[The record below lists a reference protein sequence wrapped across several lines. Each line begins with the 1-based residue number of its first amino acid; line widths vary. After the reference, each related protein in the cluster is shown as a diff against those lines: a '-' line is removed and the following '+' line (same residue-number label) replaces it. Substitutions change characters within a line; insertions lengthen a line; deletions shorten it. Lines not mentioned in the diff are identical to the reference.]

1 MILKIIPALHEH
13 DLDLRP
19 MSTTA
24 SPDLRVKISTR
35 EILKIALPIS
45 AAMAIPNVNFI
56 TNNIFLGGLGEKEL
70 AVAGITGVYYLIFAL
85 VGLGLNN
92 GLQSLISRRAG
103 ENRLNEIGKLF
114 INGIYVSVAIA
125 LLGIIITYTATP
137 YIFRYALHSEENV
150 EMAVRFLNIRIW
162 GLVFLYIYQ
171 MRNALLVGISQT
183 KLLFI
188 AALAET
194 ITNIFFDYVLI
205 YGRFG
210 FPKLGFDGA
219 AYASIIAEF
228 IGMMILF
235 AVIHRKGI
243 GRQFSLFKD
252 LRFSKAHFLQ
262 IFTVSSPLMLQFAV
276 SLVSWEFFY
285 ILIEHHG
292 DEQLA
297 ISNAMRNVFGFFGCF
312 SWAFAAA
319 SNAMVSN
326 VIGQGLQDQVPLLI
340 SRIMKLSVGFSLMV
354 CVIINIAPREFL
366 AIYGQDEHFIE
377 HGIPVLRIISFALVF
392 MAVSV
397 VWLNAVTGT
406 GSTRITLAIEI
417 FAIIFY
423 CIYVYLVLEKFRLP
437 IAYGWM
443 SEWLYWTC
451 LFVPSFVFIRGGK
464 WRNRKI

>member
-1 MILKIIPALHEH
+1 MA
-13 DLDLRP
+13 
-19 MSTTA
+19 STA
-24 SPDLRVKISTR
+24 ANPDLRVQVTTKN
-35 EILKIALPIS
+35 ILKIALPIS

-85 VGLGLNN
+85 IGQGLNN

-103 ENRLNEIGKLF
+103 ENRTDEIGKLF
-114 INGIYVSVAIA
+114 VNGVLVALAIA
-125 LLGIIITYTATP
+125 FFGIIVTQIVTP
-137 YIFRYALHSEENV
+137 FIFRFALHDEENV
-150 EMAVRFLNIRIW
+150 NLAVNFLSIRIF

-194 ITNIFFDYVLI
+194 LTNIFFDYTLI
-205 YGRFG
+205 YG
-210 FPKLGFDGA
+210 KLGFPNLGFNGA

-228 IGMMILF
+228 IGMIIIFL
-235 AVIHRKGI
+235 VIHVRGI
-243 GRQFSLFKD
+243 GKQFNLFSQ
-252 LRFSKAHFLQ
+252 LTFSKTHFLQ
-262 IFTVSSPLMLQFAV
+262 IFKVSSPLMLQFAV
-276 SLVSWEFFY
+276 SLISWEFFY

-319 SNAMVSN
+319 TTAMVSN
-326 VIGQGLQDQVPLLI
+326 VIGQGLQNKVPELI
-340 SRIMKLSVGFSLMV
+340 NKIMKLSVGFSVIV
-354 CVIINIAPREFL
+354 CIIINIIPRQFL
-366 AIYGQDEHFIE
+366 SIYGQDESFITN
-377 HGIPVLRIISFALVF
+377 GIPVLRIISIALVL

-406 GSTRITLAIEI
+406 GSTKITLAIET

-423 CIYVYLVLEKFRLP
+423 CTYVYIILEKLHLSITF
-437 IAYGWM
+437 GWM

-451 LFVPSFVFIRGGK
+451 LFVPSFLYIRSGK
-464 WRNRKI
+464 WKDRKM

>member
-1 MILKIIPALHEH
+1 
-13 DLDLRP
+13 

-24 SPDLRVKISTR
+24 TSPDLRVQITTKQ
-35 EILKIALPIS
+35 ILKIALPIS

-85 VGLGLNN
+85 IGQGLNN

-103 ENRLNEIGKLF
+103 ENRPEEIGKLF
-114 INGIYVSVAIA
+114 ANGIMVSLSVAFI
-125 LLGIIITYTATP
+125 GILITQIATP
-137 YIFRYALHSEENV
+137 YIFRFALHSKENV
-150 EMAVRFLNIRIW
+150 NIAVDFLSIRIW

-194 ITNIFFDYVLI
+194 VTNIFFDYSLI
-205 YGRFG
+205 YGHFG
-210 FPKLGFDGA
+210 FPKLGFNGA

-228 IGMMILF
+228 AGMFIIFL
-235 AVIHRKGI
+235 VIHLNGI
-243 GRQFSLFKD
+243 GKQFSLFGNFT
-252 LRFSKAHFLQ
+252 FSRSHFKQ
-262 IFTVSSPLMLQFAV
+262 IFKVSSPLMLQFAV

-312 SWAFAAA
+312 TWAFAAA

-326 VIGQGLQDQVPLLI
+326 VMGQGLPYKVPQLVNKI
-340 SRIMKLSVGFSLMV
+340 TKLSVGFSLIV
-354 CVIINIAPREFL
+354 CLIINIIPRQFL
-366 AIYGQDEHFIE
+366 SIYGQNENFIE
-377 HGIPVLRIISFALVF
+377 HAIPVLRIISIALLF

-406 GSTRITLAIEI
+406 GSTKITLAVET
-417 FAIIFY
+417 FAIILY
-423 CIYVYLVLEKFRLP
+423 CTYVYLILEKFQLS
-437 IAYGWM
+437 ITYGWM

-451 LFVPSFVFIRGGK
+451 LFIPSFLYMRSGK
-464 WRNRKI
+464 WRDRKI

>member
-1 MILKIIPALHEH
+1 MRLV
-13 DLDLRP
+13 LDLRR
-19 MSTTA
+19 MGSTATT
-24 SPDLRVKISTR
+24 PDLRVTVSNKQ
-35 EILKIALPIS
+35 ILKIALPIS

-85 VGLGLNN
+85 IGQGLNN

-103 ENRLNEIGKLF
+103 ENRTDDIGKLF
-114 INGIYVSVAIA
+114 INGILVAMSVAFA
-125 LLGIIITYTATP
+125 GIIITQTATP
-137 YIFRYALHSEENV
+137 YIFRFALHSEENV
-150 EMAVRFLNIRIW
+150 KMAVDFLSIRVW

-194 ITNIFFDYVLI
+194 LANIFFDYTLI
-205 YGRFG
+205 YGHFG
-210 FPKLGFDGA
+210 FPKLGFNGA

-228 IGMMILF
+228 TGMIIIFL
-235 AVIHRKGI
+235 VIHIKGI
-243 GRQFSLFKD
+243 GKQFSLFNQ
-252 LRFSKAHFLQ
+252 LSFSKAHFVQ

-326 VIGQGLQDQVPLLI
+326 IIGQGLHDKVPLLLN
-340 SRIMKLSVGFSLMV
+340 RIMKLSVGFSVIVSL
-354 CVIINIAPREFL
+354 IINILPRQFL
-366 AIYGQDEHFIE
+366 SIYGQDESFIQ
-377 HGIPVLRIISFALVF
+377 HGIPVLRIISLALLF

-406 GSTRITLAIEI
+406 GSTKVTLAIET
-417 FAIIFY
+417 FAIVFY
-423 CIYVYLVLEKFRLP
+423 CVYVYLVLEKFRLP
-437 IAYGWM
+437 ITYGWM
-443 SEWLYWTC
+443 SELLYWTC
-451 LFVPSFVFIRGGK
+451 LFVPSFFFIRSGK
-464 WRNRKI
+464 WRGRKI

>member
-1 MILKIIPALHEH
+1 
-13 DLDLRP
+13 

-24 SPDLRVKISTR
+24 TSPDLRVQISTKQ
-35 EILKIALPIS
+35 ILKIALPIS

-85 VGLGLNN
+85 IGQGLNN

-103 ENRLNEIGKLF
+103 ENRPEEIGKLF
-114 INGIYVSVAIA
+114 ANGIMVSLSVAFI
-125 LLGIIITYTATP
+125 GILITQIATP
-137 YIFRYALHSEENV
+137 YIFRFALHSEENV
-150 EMAVRFLNIRIW
+150 NMAVDFLSIRIW

-194 ITNIFFDYVLI
+194 VTNIFFDYSLI
-205 YGRFG
+205 YGHFG
-210 FPKLGFDGA
+210 FPKLGFNGA

-228 IGMMILF
+228 AGMFIIFL
-235 AVIHRKGI
+235 VIHLNGI
-243 GRQFSLFKD
+243 GKQFSLFGNFT
-252 LRFSKAHFLQ
+252 FSRSHFKQ
-262 IFTVSSPLMLQFAV
+262 IFKVSSPLMLQFAV

-326 VIGQGLQDQVPLLI
+326 VMGQGLQYKVPQLI
-340 SRIMKLSVGFSLMV
+340 NKITKLSVGFSLIV
-354 CVIINIAPREFL
+354 CLIINIIPRQFL
-366 AIYGQDEHFIE
+366 SIYGQNESFIE
-377 HGIPVLRIISFALVF
+377 HAIPVLRIISIALLF

-406 GSTRITLAIEI
+406 GSTKITLAVET
-417 FAIIFY
+417 FAIILY
-423 CIYVYLVLEKFRLP
+423 CTYVYLILEKFQLS
-437 IAYGWM
+437 ITYGWM

-451 LFVPSFVFIRGGK
+451 LFIPSFLYMRSGK
-464 WRNRKI
+464 WRDRKI

>member
-1 MILKIIPALHEH
+1 MRLV
-13 DLDLRP
+13 LDLRR
-19 MSTTA
+19 MGSTATT
-24 SPDLRVKISTR
+24 PDLRVTVSNKQ
-35 EILKIALPIS
+35 ILKIALPIS

-85 VGLGLNN
+85 IGQGLNN

-103 ENRLNEIGKLF
+103 ENRTDDIGKLF
-114 INGIYVSVAIA
+114 INGILVAMSVAFA
-125 LLGIIITYTATP
+125 GIIITQTATP
-137 YIFRYALHSEENV
+137 YIFRFALHSEENV
-150 EMAVRFLNIRIW
+150 KMAVDFLSIRVW

-194 ITNIFFDYVLI
+194 LANIFFDYTLI
-205 YGRFG
+205 YGHFG
-210 FPKLGFDGA
+210 FPKLGFNGA

-228 IGMMILF
+228 TGMIIIFL
-235 AVIHRKGI
+235 VIHIKGI
-243 GRQFSLFKD
+243 GKQFSLFNQ
-252 LRFSKAHFLQ
+252 LSFSKAHFVQ

-326 VIGQGLQDQVPLLI
+326 IIGQGLHDKVPLLLN
-340 SRIMKLSVGFSLMV
+340 RIMKLSVGFSVIVSL
-354 CVIINIAPREFL
+354 IINIIPRQFL
-366 AIYGQDEHFIE
+366 SIYGQDESFIQ
-377 HGIPVLRIISFALVF
+377 HGIPVLRIISLALLF

-406 GSTRITLAIEI
+406 GSTKVTLAIET
-417 FAIIFY
+417 FAIVFY
-423 CIYVYLVLEKFRLP
+423 CVYVYLVLEKFRLP
-437 IAYGWM
+437 ITYGWM
-443 SEWLYWTC
+443 SELLYWTC
-451 LFVPSFVFIRGGK
+451 LFVPSFFFIRSGK
-464 WRNRKI
+464 WRGRKI

>member
-1 MILKIIPALHEH
+1 MRLV
-13 DLDLRP
+13 LDLRR
-19 MSTTA
+19 MGSTATT
-24 SPDLRVKISTR
+24 PDLRVTVSNKQ
-35 EILKIALPIS
+35 ILKIALPIS

-85 VGLGLNN
+85 IGQGLNN

-103 ENRLNEIGKLF
+103 ENRTDDIGKLF
-114 INGIYVSVAIA
+114 INGILVAMSVAFA
-125 LLGIIITYTATP
+125 GIIITQTATP
-137 YIFRYALHSEENV
+137 YIFRFALHSEENV
-150 EMAVRFLNIRIW
+150 KMAVDFLSIRVW

-194 ITNIFFDYVLI
+194 LANIFFDYTLI
-205 YGRFG
+205 YGHFG
-210 FPKLGFDGA
+210 FPKLGFNGA

-228 IGMMILF
+228 TGMIIIFL
-235 AVIHRKGI
+235 VIHIKGI
-243 GRQFSLFKD
+243 GKQFSLFNQ
-252 LRFSKAHFLQ
+252 LSFSKAHFVQ

-326 VIGQGLQDQVPLLI
+326 IIGQGLHDKVPLLLN
-340 SRIMKLSVGFSLMV
+340 RIMKLSVGFSVIVSL
-354 CVIINIAPREFL
+354 IINILPRQFL
-366 AIYGQDEHFIE
+366 SIYGQDESFIQ
-377 HGIPVLRIISFALVF
+377 HGIPVLRIISLALLF

-406 GSTRITLAIEI
+406 GSTKVTLAIET
-417 FAIIFY
+417 FAIVFY
-423 CIYVYLVLEKFRLP
+423 CVYVYLVLEKFRLP
-437 IAYGWM
+437 ITYGWM
-443 SEWLYWTC
+443 SELLYWTC
-451 LFVPSFVFIRGGK
+451 LFVPSFFFIRSGK
-464 WRNRKI
+464 WKGRKI

>member
-1 MILKIIPALHEH
+1 
-13 DLDLRP
+13 
-19 MSTTA
+19 MSTTGTP
-24 SPDLRVKISTR
+24 PDLRVQITTKQ
-35 EILKIALPIS
+35 ILKIALPIS

-85 VGLGLNN
+85 IGQGLNN

-103 ENRLNEIGKLF
+103 ENRPEEIGKLF
-114 INGIYVSVAIA
+114 ANGIMVSLSVAFI
-125 LLGIIITYTATP
+125 GILITQIATP
-137 YIFRYALHSEENV
+137 YIFRFALHSDENV
-150 EMAVRFLNIRIW
+150 SMAVDFLSIRIW

-194 ITNIFFDYVLI
+194 VTNIFFDYSLI
-205 YGRFG
+205 YGHFG
-210 FPKLGFDGA
+210 FPKLGFNGA

-228 IGMMILF
+228 AGMFIIFL
-235 AVIHRKGI
+235 VIHFNGI
-243 GRQFSLFKD
+243 GKQFSLFGNFT
-252 LRFSKAHFLQ
+252 FSRSHFKQ
-262 IFTVSSPLMLQFAV
+262 IFKVSSPLMLQFAV

-326 VIGQGLQDQVPLLI
+326 VMGQGLQYKVPQLI
-340 SRIMKLSVGFSLMV
+340 NKITKLSVGFSLIV
-354 CVIINIAPREFL
+354 CLIINIIPRQFL
-366 AIYGQDEHFIE
+366 SIYGQNESFIE
-377 HGIPVLRIISFALVF
+377 HAIPVLRIISIALLF

-406 GSTRITLAIEI
+406 GSTKITLAVET
-417 FAIIFY
+417 FAIILY
-423 CIYVYLVLEKFRLP
+423 CTYVYLILEKFQLS
-437 IAYGWM
+437 ITYGWM

-451 LFVPSFVFIRGGK
+451 LFIPSFLYMRSGK
-464 WRNRKI
+464 WRDRKI

>member
-1 MILKIIPALHEH
+1 M
-13 DLDLRP
+13 
-19 MSTTA
+19 A
-24 SPDLRVKISTR
+24 SPAINTDLRVQISNR
-35 EILKIALPIS
+35 NILKIALPIS

-56 TNNIFLGGLGEKEL
+56 TNNIFLGGLGEKQL

-85 VGLGLNN
+85 IGNGLNS

-103 ENRLNEIGKLF
+103 ENRPEEIGKLF
-114 INGIYVSVAIA
+114 INGILVALAIA
-125 LLGIIITYTATP
+125 FFGIVITQIATP
-137 YIFRYALHSEENV
+137 YIFRYALHDEENV
-150 EMAVRFLNIRIW
+150 KLAVDFLSIRIW

-194 ITNIFFDYVLI
+194 LTNIFFDYTLI
-205 YGRFG
+205 YGHLG
-210 FPKLGFDGA
+210 FPKLSFNGA

-228 IGMMILF
+228 VGMIIIFL
-235 AVIHRKGI
+235 VIHIRGI
-243 GRQFSLFKD
+243 GKQFSLFSH
-252 LRFSKAHFLQ
+252 LTFSRKHFTQ

-276 SLVSWEFFY
+276 SLISWEFFY

-319 SNAMVSN
+319 TTAMVSN
-326 VIGQGLQDQVPLLI
+326 VIGQGLQNRVPELI
-340 SRIMKLSVGFSLMV
+340 NRIMKMSVGFSIIV
-354 CVIINIAPREFL
+354 CLIINIIPRQFL
-366 AIYGQDEHFIE
+366 SIYGQDESFITN
-377 HGIPVLRIISFALVF
+377 GIPVLRIISIALIL

-397 VWLNAVTGT
+397 VWLNSVTGT
-406 GSTRITLAIEI
+406 GSTKVTLLIEV

-423 CIYVYLVLEKFRLP
+423 CIYVYVVLEKLQLSITF
-437 IAYGWM
+437 GWM

-451 LFVPSFVFIRGGK
+451 LFVPSFLFIRSGK
-464 WRNRKI
+464 WKNRKI

>member
-1 MILKIIPALHEH
+1 
-13 DLDLRP
+13 
-19 MSTTA
+19 
-24 SPDLRVKISTR
+24 
-35 EILKIALPIS
+35 
-45 AAMAIPNVNFI
+45 MAIPNVNFI
-56 TNNIFLGGLGEKEL
+56 TNNIFLGGLGEKQL

-85 VGLGLNN
+85 IGNGLNS

-103 ENRLNEIGKLF
+103 ENRPEEIGKLF
-114 INGIYVSVAIA
+114 INGILVALAIA
-125 LLGIIITYTATP
+125 FFGIVITQIATP
-137 YIFRYALHSEENV
+137 YIFRYALHDEENV
-150 EMAVRFLNIRIW
+150 KLAVDFLSIRIW

-194 ITNIFFDYVLI
+194 LTNIFFDYTLI
-205 YGRFG
+205 YGHLG
-210 FPKLGFDGA
+210 FPKLGFNGA

-228 IGMMILF
+228 VGMIIIFL
-235 AVIHRKGI
+235 VIHIRGI
-243 GRQFSLFKD
+243 GKQFSLFSH
-252 LRFSKAHFLQ
+252 LTFSRKHFLQ

-276 SLVSWEFFY
+276 SLISWEFFY

-319 SNAMVSN
+319 TTAMVSN
-326 VIGQGLQDQVPLLI
+326 VIGQGLQDRVPELI
-340 SRIMKLSVGFSLMV
+340 NKIMKMSVGFSVIV
-354 CVIINIAPREFL
+354 CLIINIIPRQFL
-366 AIYGQDEHFIE
+366 SIYGQDESFITN
-377 HGIPVLRIISFALVF
+377 GIPVLRIISIALIL

-397 VWLNAVTGT
+397 VWLNSVTGT
-406 GSTRITLAIEI
+406 GSTKVTLLIEV

-423 CIYVYLVLEKFRLP
+423 CIYVYVVLEKLQLSITF
-437 IAYGWM
+437 GWM

-451 LFVPSFVFIRGGK
+451 LFVPSFFFIRSGK
-464 WRNRKI
+464 WKNRKI

>member
-1 MILKIIPALHEH
+1 
-13 DLDLRP
+13 

-24 SPDLRVKISTR
+24 TPPDLRVQISTKQ
-35 EILKIALPIS
+35 ILKIALPIS

-85 VGLGLNN
+85 IGQGLNN

-103 ENRLNEIGKLF
+103 ENRPEEIGKLF
-114 INGIYVSVAIA
+114 ANGIMVSLSVA
-125 LLGIIITYTATP
+125 LVGILITQIATP
-137 YIFRYALHSEENV
+137 YIFRFALHSDENV
-150 EMAVRFLNIRIW
+150 KMAVDFLSIRIW

-194 ITNIFFDYVLI
+194 VTNIFFDYSLI
-205 YGRFG
+205 YGHFG
-210 FPKLGFDGA
+210 FPKLGFNGA

-228 IGMMILF
+228 AGMFIIFL
-235 AVIHRKGI
+235 VIHFNGI
-243 GRQFSLFKD
+243 GKQFSLFGN
-252 LRFSKAHFLQ
+252 FSFSRSHFKQ
-262 IFTVSSPLMLQFAV
+262 IFKVSSPLMLQFAV

-326 VIGQGLQDQVPLLI
+326 VMGQGLQYKVPQLI
-340 SRIMKLSVGFSLMV
+340 NKITKLSVGFSLIV
-354 CVIINIAPREFL
+354 CLIINIIPRQFL
-366 AIYGQDEHFIE
+366 SIYGQNENFIE
-377 HGIPVLRIISFALVF
+377 HAIPVLRIISIALLF

-406 GSTRITLAIEI
+406 GSTKITLAVET
-417 FAIIFY
+417 FAIILY
-423 CIYVYLVLEKFRLP
+423 CTYVYLILEKFHLS
-437 IAYGWM
+437 ITYGWM

-451 LFVPSFVFIRGGK
+451 LFIPSFLYMRSGK
-464 WRNRKI
+464 WRDRKI

>member
-1 MILKIIPALHEH
+1 M
-13 DLDLRP
+13 
-19 MSTTA
+19 A
-24 SPDLRVKISTR
+24 SPAINTDLRVQISNR
-35 EILKIALPIS
+35 NILKIALPIS

-56 TNNIFLGGLGEKEL
+56 TNNIFLGGLGEKQL

-85 VGLGLNN
+85 IGNGLNS

-103 ENRLNEIGKLF
+103 ENRPEEIGKLF
-114 INGIYVSVAIA
+114 INGILVALAIA
-125 LLGIIITYTATP
+125 FFGIVITQIATP
-137 YIFRYALHSEENV
+137 YIFRYALHDEENV
-150 EMAVRFLNIRIW
+150 KLAVDFLSIRIW

-194 ITNIFFDYVLI
+194 LTNIFFDYTLI
-205 YGRFG
+205 YGHLG
-210 FPKLGFDGA
+210 FPKLGFNGA

-228 IGMMILF
+228 VGMIIIFL
-235 AVIHRKGI
+235 VIHIRGI
-243 GRQFSLFKD
+243 GKQFSLFSH
-252 LRFSKAHFLQ
+252 LTFSRKHFLQ

-276 SLVSWEFFY
+276 SLISWEFFY

-319 SNAMVSN
+319 TTAMVSN
-326 VIGQGLQDQVPLLI
+326 VIGQGLQDRVPELI
-340 SRIMKLSVGFSLMV
+340 NKIMKMSVGFSVIV
-354 CVIINIAPREFL
+354 CLIINIIPRQFL
-366 AIYGQDEHFIE
+366 SIYGQDESFITN
-377 HGIPVLRIISFALVF
+377 GIPVLRIISIALIL

-397 VWLNAVTGT
+397 VWLNSVTGT
-406 GSTRITLAIEI
+406 GSTKVTLLIEV

-423 CIYVYLVLEKFRLP
+423 CIYVYVVLEKLQLSITF
-437 IAYGWM
+437 GWM

-451 LFVPSFVFIRGGK
+451 LFVPSFFFIRSGK
-464 WRNRKI
+464 WKNRKI

>member
-1 MILKIIPALHEH
+1 M
-13 DLDLRP
+13 
-19 MSTTA
+19 A
-24 SPDLRVKISTR
+24 SPAINTDLRVQISNR
-35 EILKIALPIS
+35 NILKIALPIS

-56 TNNIFLGGLGEKEL
+56 TNNIFLGGLGEKQL

-85 VGLGLNN
+85 IGNGLNS

-103 ENRLNEIGKLF
+103 ENRPEEIGKLF
-114 INGIYVSVAIA
+114 INGILVALAIA
-125 LLGIIITYTATP
+125 FFGIVITQIATP
-137 YIFRYALHSEENV
+137 YIFRYALHDEENV
-150 EMAVRFLNIRIW
+150 KLAVDFLSIRIW

-194 ITNIFFDYVLI
+194 LTNIFFDYTLI
-205 YGRFG
+205 YGHLG
-210 FPKLGFDGA
+210 FPKLGFNGA

-228 IGMMILF
+228 VGMIIIFL
-235 AVIHRKGI
+235 VIHIRGI
-243 GRQFSLFKD
+243 GKQFSLFSH
-252 LRFSKAHFLQ
+252 LTFSRKHFLQ

-276 SLVSWEFFY
+276 SLISWEFFY

-319 SNAMVSN
+319 TTAMVSN
-326 VIGQGLQDQVPLLI
+326 VIGQGLQDRVPELI
-340 SRIMKLSVGFSLMV
+340 NKIMKMSVGFSIIV
-354 CVIINIAPREFL
+354 CLIINIIPRQFL
-366 AIYGQDEHFIE
+366 SIYGQDESFITN
-377 HGIPVLRIISFALVF
+377 GIPVLRIISIALIL

-397 VWLNAVTGT
+397 VWLNSVTGT
-406 GSTRITLAIEI
+406 GSTKVTLLIEV

-423 CIYVYLVLEKFRLP
+423 CIYVYVVLEKLQLSITF
-437 IAYGWM
+437 GWM

-451 LFVPSFVFIRGGK
+451 LFVPSFLFIRSGNWK
-464 WRNRKI
+464 NRKI

>member
-1 MILKIIPALHEH
+1 MRLV
-13 DLDLRP
+13 LDLRR
-19 MSTTA
+19 MGSTATT
-24 SPDLRVKISTR
+24 PDLRVTVSNKQ
-35 EILKIALPIS
+35 ILKIALPIS

-85 VGLGLNN
+85 IGQGLNN

-103 ENRLNEIGKLF
+103 ENRTDDIGKLF
-114 INGIYVSVAIA
+114 INGILVAMSVAFA
-125 LLGIIITYTATP
+125 GIIITQTATP
-137 YIFRYALHSEENV
+137 YIFRFALHSEENV
-150 EMAVRFLNIRIW
+150 KMAVDFLSIRVW

-194 ITNIFFDYVLI
+194 LANIFFDYTLI
-205 YGRFG
+205 YGHFG
-210 FPKLGFDGA
+210 FPKLGFNGA

-228 IGMMILF
+228 TGMIIIFL
-235 AVIHRKGI
+235 VIHIKGI
-243 GRQFSLFKD
+243 GKQFSLFNQ
-252 LRFSKAHFLQ
+252 LSFSKAHFVQ

-326 VIGQGLQDQVPLLI
+326 IIGQGLHDKVPLPLN
-340 SRIMKLSVGFSLMV
+340 RIMKLSVGFSVIVSL
-354 CVIINIAPREFL
+354 IINIIPRQFL
-366 AIYGQDEHFIE
+366 SIYGQDESFIQ
-377 HGIPVLRIISFALVF
+377 HGIPVLRIISLALLF

-406 GSTRITLAIEI
+406 GSTKVTLAIET
-417 FAIIFY
+417 FAIVFY
-423 CIYVYLVLEKFRLP
+423 CVYVYLVLEKFRLP
-437 IAYGWM
+437 ITYGWM
-443 SEWLYWTC
+443 SELLYWTC
-451 LFVPSFVFIRGGK
+451 LFVPSFFFIRSGK
-464 WRNRKI
+464 WRGRKI

>member
-1 MILKIIPALHEH
+1 
-13 DLDLRP
+13 

-24 SPDLRVKISTR
+24 TSPDLRVQISTKQ
-35 EILKIALPIS
+35 ILKIALPIS

-85 VGLGLNN
+85 IGQGLNN

-103 ENRLNEIGKLF
+103 ENRPEEIGKLF
-114 INGIYVSVAIA
+114 ANGIMVSLSVAFI
-125 LLGIIITYTATP
+125 GILITQIATP
-137 YIFRYALHSEENV
+137 YIFRFALHSEENV
-150 EMAVRFLNIRIW
+150 NMAVDFLSIRIW

-194 ITNIFFDYVLI
+194 VTNIFFDYSLI
-205 YGRFG
+205 YGHFG
-210 FPKLGFDGA
+210 FPKLGFNGA

-228 IGMMILF
+228 AGMFIIFL
-235 AVIHRKGI
+235 VIHLNGI
-243 GRQFSLFKD
+243 GKQFSLFGN
-252 LRFSKAHFLQ
+252 FSFSRSHFKQ
-262 IFTVSSPLMLQFAV
+262 IFKVSSPLMLQFAV

-326 VIGQGLQDQVPLLI
+326 VMGQGLQYKVPQLI
-340 SRIMKLSVGFSLMV
+340 NEITKLSVGFSLIV
-354 CVIINIAPREFL
+354 CLIINIIPRQFL
-366 AIYGQDEHFIE
+366 SIYGQNESFIE
-377 HGIPVLRIISFALVF
+377 HAIPVLRIISIALLF

-406 GSTRITLAIEI
+406 GSTKITLAVET
-417 FAIIFY
+417 FAIILY
-423 CIYVYLVLEKFRLP
+423 CTYVYLILEKFQLS
-437 IAYGWM
+437 ITYGWM

-451 LFVPSFVFIRGGK
+451 LFIPSFLYMRSGK
-464 WRNRKI
+464 WRDRKI

>member
-1 MILKIIPALHEH
+1 
-13 DLDLRP
+13 
-19 MSTTA
+19 MSTTMA
-24 SPDLRVKISTR
+24 TPDLRVQVNNR
-35 EILKIALPIS
+35 QILKIALPIA

-85 VGLGLNN
+85 IGQGLNN

-103 ENRLNEIGKLF
+103 ENRTDEIGKFF
-114 INGIYVSVAIA
+114 INGILVSMLIA
-125 LLGIIITYTATP
+125 LVGIVLTYTVTP
-137 YIFRYALHSEENV
+137 MIFRFALRSQENV
-150 EMAVRFLNIRIW
+150 DMAVEFLHIRIW

-188 AALAET
+188 AALAEAL
-194 ITNIFFDYVLI
+194 TNIFFDWALI

-210 FPKLGFDGA
+210 FPEMGFNGA

-228 IGMMILF
+228 TGMIIIFL
-235 AVIHRKGI
+235 VIHIRGI
-243 GRQFSLFKD
+243 GRQFSLFTH
-252 LRFSKAHFLQ
+252 LTFSRKHFVQ
-262 IFTVSSPLMLQFAV
+262 IFSVSSPLMLQFAV

-326 VIGQGLQDQVPLLI
+326 IIGQGLRQRVPLLI
-340 SRIMKLSVGFSLMV
+340 NKIMKMSLLFSLVV
-354 CVIINIAPREFL
+354 CLVINIIPRQFL
-366 AIYGQDEHFIE
+366 SIYGQDESFISN
-377 HGIPVLRIISFALVF
+377 GIPVLRIISVALVV

-397 VWLNAVTGT
+397 VWLNAVVGT
-406 GSTRITLAIEI
+406 GSTRTTLAIETV
-417 FAIIFY
+417 AIILY
-423 CIYVYLVLEKFRLP
+423 CVYVYLVLEVFRLP
-437 IAYGWM
+437 ITWGWM
-443 SEWLYWTC
+443 SEWLYWTS
-451 LFVPSFVFIRGGK
+451 LFLPSFLYIRSGRWK
-464 WRNRKI
+464 SRTL